1 MCAGFHGCT
10 MPPDWSPTSGLVTR
24 PPHTHSSLPAP
35 VLRLQDA
42 ADALHLLT
50 VQRQLHERMSGLSL
64 GLRHTPSPQ
73 QPPATGASSVNGTN
87 GGDGAVPAWQA
98 HGRAVQQQYKGR
110 KARVQLVGR
119 QAPLNFGSFSSSNSC
134 MYAAAHGTATF
145 CDYCVPR

>member
-1 MCAGFHGCT
+1 MQDSMDAPCLLTGA
-10 MPPDWSPTSGLVTR
+10 PPPALSLPPPTSFTVH
-24 PPHTHSSLPAP
+24 PCSD
-35 VLRLQDA
+35 VYLQDA

-73 QPPATGASSVNGTN
+73 QLPAMTGAGSSGTG
-87 GGDGAVPAWQA
+87 GGDGEVPAWQA